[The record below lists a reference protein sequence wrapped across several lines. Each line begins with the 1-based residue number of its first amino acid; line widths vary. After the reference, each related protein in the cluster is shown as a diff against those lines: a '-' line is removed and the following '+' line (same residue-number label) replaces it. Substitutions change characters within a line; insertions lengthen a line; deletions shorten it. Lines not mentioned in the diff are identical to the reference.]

1 MAKQFE
7 PVFTKD
13 AVLGIVQVASANTN
27 RDGTTGTYTLLYTA
41 GADGAI
47 VNYIRMKA
55 IVTTT
60 AGNIRIF
67 LKNSGGTLRQIATI
81 PVQAV
86 TVSASLDGAEGEFF
100 FSKPLFMNNGDEIR
114 VTNEKSEAINVFA
127 MGSAF

>member
-1 MAKQFE
+1 MAKQLE

-47 VNYIRMKA
+47 ANYVRMKA

-67 LKNSGGTLRQIATI
+67 LKNNGGTLRQVASI
-81 PVQAV
+81 PVQAIVV
-86 TVSASLDGAEGEFF
+86 TASQDGAEGEFF
-100 FSKPLFMNNGDEIR
+100 FSKPLGMNSGDEIR
-114 VTNEKSEAINVFA
+114 VTNEKSEAINVFL
-127 MGSAF
+127 MGTAF